1 MVALYI
7 DFPLL
12 YFCHLLSPIW
22 VFGRWPLCAG
32 TPPPLPVD
40 LDTSVAS
47 HVHIKSALLVLPFAE
62 TPAIGQLYYVN
73 EFMARCVSGIMRKQS
88 LAVVVC
94 ANTPYPPY
102 LIRYLLGSR

>member
-32 TPPPLPVD
+32 SPPPLPVD
-40 LDTSVAS
+40 LDTSIAY
-47 HVHIKSALLVLPFAE
+47 HVHINSVLLVLPFAE
-62 TPAIGQLYYVN
+62 TPAIWP
-73 EFMARCVSGIMRKQS
+73 A
-88 LAVVVC
+88 
-94 ANTPYPPY
+94 
-102 LIRYLLGSR
+102 LLHQ